1 MQDFKKCEFS
11 FLNKFAWFVE
21 KFLNLIWRYSNDHC
35 VGNVG
40 REGEHVQLVVQK
52 GPLRL
57 TSLHI
62 GELAAADG
70 ITDRNFCLFY
80 YTVGLTKR

>member
-1 MQDFKKCEFS
+1 
-11 FLNKFAWFVE
+11 
-21 KFLNLIWRYSNDHC
+21 
-35 VGNVG
+35 VG

>member
-1 MQDFKKCEFS
+1 
-11 FLNKFAWFVE
+11 
-21 KFLNLIWRYSNDHC
+21 
-35 VGNVG
+35 VG
-40 REGEHVQLVVQK
+40 REGEHVQLVVQQ

-70 ITDRNFCLFY
+70 IADRNFCLFY
-80 YTVGLTKR
+80 YTVGLAKR